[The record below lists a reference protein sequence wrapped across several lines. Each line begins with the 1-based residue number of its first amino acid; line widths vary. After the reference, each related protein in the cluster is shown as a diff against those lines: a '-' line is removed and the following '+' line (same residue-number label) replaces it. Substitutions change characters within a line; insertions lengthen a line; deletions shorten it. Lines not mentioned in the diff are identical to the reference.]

1 MPTSGASPP
10 HRRVIYRGHKLDLA
24 LQAVP
29 LADGTSAPRE
39 VVLHRGA
46 VALVVRVDADRICLL
61 RNHRYTIGRELIEV
75 PAGTIDPGE
84 TPEQTA
90 RREIEEETGYRAGR
104 IAHVRSWYVSPGI
117 LDEQMHLFVC
127 DDVAPGPARPAS
139 DESLQPFLATWDEA
153 LAMVRDGTISDAKTI
168 LALLLTAPA

>member
-1 MPTSGASPP
+1 MSGEPNP
-10 HRRVIYRGHKLDLA
+10 KRRVIYRGHKLDLA

-29 LADGTSAPRE
+29 LAGGGEAPRE

-46 VALVVRVDADRICLL
+46 VALVVRVDESRLCLL

-104 IAHVRSWYVSPGI
+104 ITHVRSWYVSPGI
-117 LDEQMHLFVC
+117 LDEQMHLFLC
-127 DDVAPGPARPAS
+127 DDVTPGPARPAG
-139 DESLQPFLATWDEA
+139 DESLHPFLATWDEA
-153 LAMVRDGTISDAKTI
+153 LAMVRDGRITDAKTI
-168 LALLLTAPA
+168 LALLLTAPPS